1 MPTRRPGRAGSKDKL
16 RGLEIAC
23 LGAGNMG
30 AALLR
35 GLARS
40 GAVRSGRL
48 RAADVK
54 PACLEKLAGELHLR
68 AFADNR
74 AAVEGADVVILA
86 VKPQVLDRVL
96 PLLRGHLEP
105 GALLV
110 SIAAGFPTG
119 LIESLV
125 GGRPQV
131 VRAMPNIAASVRM
144 GATAIAA
151 GAYARRADVALSRA
165 LFETCGTV
173 TEVEESLMDAV
184 TGLSGTGPMYVFI
197 IIEALADAGVRM
209 GLSRKQAT
217 ELATQTV
224 LGAAH
229 MVQETGQH
237 PIFLKDLVTSPGG
250 TAINALYSMEKT
262 GLRAVLMDAVEVATR
277 RSRELGR
284 PFQGA
289 PA

>member
-1 MPTRRPGRAGSKDKL
+1 VRLSDCTL
-16 RGLEIAC
+16 AC

-35 GLARS
+35 GLVRS
-40 GAVRSGRL
+40 GAVRAARL

-54 PACLEKLAGELHLR
+54 PAALAELRRELR
-68 AFADNR
+68 VRVFEDNR
-74 AAVEGADVVILA
+74 AAVADADVVVLA
-86 VKPQVLDRVL
+86 VKPQGLDRVL
-96 PLLRGHLEP
+96 GHLRGHLRP
-105 GALLV
+105 GALVV
-110 SIAAGFPTG
+110 SIAAGFPTA
-119 LIESLV
+119 LIARLL
-125 GGRPQV
+125 GGKPRV
-131 VRAMPNIAASVRM
+131 VRAMPNIAAAVRM
-144 GATAIAA
+144 AATAISA
-151 GAYARRADVALSRA
+151 GAHARRADLRLARE
-165 LFETCGTV
+165 LFETCGLV

-197 IIEALADAGVRM
+197 IIEALSDAGVRM
-209 GLSRKQAT
+209 GLSRLQAT

-224 LGAAH
+224 LGAAQ
-229 MVQETGQH
+229 MVQQTGQH

-262 GLRAVLMDAVEVATR
+262 GMRAVLMDAVEAATR

-284 PFQGA
+284 PFQSE

>member
-1 MPTRRPGRAGSKDKL
+1 MELGDSV
-16 RGLEIAC
+16 IAC

-35 GLARS
+35 GLVRS
-40 GAVRSGRL
+40 GAVRARRL

-54 PACLEKLAGELHLR
+54 RGALAALARELR
-68 AFADNR
+68 VRVFEDNR
-74 AAVEGADVVILA
+74 AAVADADLVVLA
-86 VKPQVLDRVL
+86 VKPQSLDRVL
-96 PLLRGHLEP
+96 ARLRGHLRP
-105 GALLV
+105 DALV
-110 SIAAGFPTG
+110 ISIAAGFPTR
-119 LIESLV
+119 LV
-125 GGRPQV
+125 ERLLGGRPRV
-131 VRAMPNIAASVRM
+131 VRAMPNIAAAVRM
-144 GATAIAA
+144 GATAICP
-151 GAYARRADVALSRA
+151 GSHARRADLRLARA

-173 TEVEESLMDAV
+173 TSVEEEHMDAV

-197 IIEALADAGVRM
+197 IIEALSDAGVRM
-209 GLSRKQAT
+209 GLSRRQAT

-229 MVQETGQH
+229 MVQRTGQH

-262 GLRAVLMDAVEVATR
+262 GMRAVLMDAVEAATR

-284 PFQGA
+284 PFEGE
-289 PA
+289 PASPSGPDLG